1 MNDATRWSANRAHVF
16 TQILPQVAGG
26 LRVGVKDLIDVEGVI
41 TTAGSRFVASH
52 ATPALRD
59 AQCLAGFRQAGAD
72 LVGKTNLHELAFGTT
87 GVNAAYGT
95 PINPLNADWIPGGS
109 SSGSAVAV
117 AMAACDVALGT
128 DTGGSVRIPSAC
140 CGIAGLKTSY
150 GRVSLD
156 GVWPLASSLDIVGPM
171 ARDLAGLTM
180 GMQLLEP
187 GFRVANDHS
196 SVVGRVQVSVL
207 DPRIDRAVDHAL
219 SAAGFTIK
227 PTEIFDEQWDV
238 AVSATDDIIVA
249 EAASANAHLQAH
261 WHELASERKLR
272 YGEML
277 GADRG
282 RMERAYER
290 QTIWRSFMAEQV
302 AAVGLLALPTIPIFP
317 PSLRGASA
325 NWAALSRLTSPISL
339 SGLPAIAI
347 PIRSEA
353 GIPASL
359 QLVGPPGSEDM
370 LLAAG
375 AKIEA
380 SQSD

>member
-1 MNDATRWSANRAHVF
+1 MNDSTRWTANRAHVF

-26 LRVGVKDLIDVEGVI
+26 VRVGIKDLIDLEGVI
-41 TTAGSRFVASH
+41 TTAGSRFVATH

-59 AQCLAGFRQAGAD
+59 ARCLEGFRQAGAD

-95 PINPLNADWIPGGS
+95 PTNPLNADWIPGGS

-171 ARDLAGLTM
+171 ARDLAGLTL

-227 PTEIFDEQWDV
+227 PTEIIDEQWDV

-249 EAASANAHLQAH
+249 EAANANAHLQAH
-261 WHELASERKLR
+261 WHELDSERKLR

-277 GADRG
+277 GANRG
-282 RMERAYER
+282 RMERAYEQ
-290 QTIWRSFMAEQV
+290 QTIWRSFLAEQV
-302 AAVGLLALPTIPIFP
+302 AAIGLLALPTIPIFP
-317 PSLRGASA
+317 PSLRDASA
-325 NWAALSRLTSPISL
+325 NWGALARLTSPISL
-339 SGLPAIAI
+339 AGLPAIAI

-359 QLVGPPGSEDM
+359 QLVGPHGSEDM

-380 SQSD
+380 SQSG